1 MWIIVYFTP
10 LLPFVVG
17 WLLLLFTEQFFAL
30 SLVNGVAQLV
40 LFAFV
45 VCLPTWRTGRM
56 SYVDIGWPW
65 GLTVIGILTWIYGEG
80 DSLRVAIVSIAYI
93 FAGSRMGLGAI
104 KLLISGHLDKELPR
118 YEFQKKRWSKAG
130 KTNTALAMQIE
141 AIVQGVANA
150 AFLAFPA
157 FIIASNPSEEISI
170 FEIIGI
176 VIWLASFIM
185 ESVADAQKLK
195 FLRAMKKSGA
205 RNTVC
210 NIGLWQYSRHPNY
223 FAEWMVWNALVIAS
237 IPSWLQLYPNMSVII
252 FVLLGV
258 GLLMTSRIMY
268 VTLVT
273 YTGAVPAE
281 YYSVQKRPAYKDYQ
295 QTTNMFFPGPTKLNY
310 ISFKITSTKDS
321 RKSPAK

>member
-1 MWIIVYFTP
+1 LVSIMKYFTP
-10 LLPFVVG
+10 LLPFVAG
-17 WLLLLFTEQFFAL
+17 WLLLLVTEQFFAL

-310 ISFKITSTKDS
+310 ISFKITSTKD
-321 RKSPAK
+321 

>member
-10 LLPFVVG
+10 LLPFVAG
-17 WLLLLFTEQFFAL
+17 WLLLLVTEQFFAL

-118 YEFQKKRWSKAG
+118 YEFQKKRWIKAG

-258 GLLMTSRIMY
+258 GLLMISRIMY

-310 ISFKITSTKDS
+310 ISFKITSTKD
-321 RKSPAK
+321 

>member
-1 MWIIVYFTP
+1 M
-10 LLPFVVG
+10 
-17 WLLLLFTEQFFAL
+17 
-30 SLVNGVAQLV
+30 SLVNGLAQLV
-40 LFAFV
+40 LFSFV
-45 VCLPTWRTGRM
+45 VCIPIWRTGRM

-80 DSLRVAIVSIAYI
+80 DALRVAIVSIAYI
-93 FAGSRMGLGAI
+93 FAGIRMGLGAI
-104 KLLISGHLDKELPR
+104 KLLVSGHLDKELPR
-118 YEFQKKRWSKAG
+118 YEFQKKRWIKAG

-141 AIVQGVANA
+141 AIAQGVANA

-157 FIIASNPSEEISI
+157 FIIANNPSEEISI

-185 ESVADAQKLK
+185 ESMADVQKLK
-195 FLRAMKKSGA
+195 FLRTMKKSGE

-210 NIGLWQYSRHPNY
+210 NIGLWKYSRHPNY

-258 GLLMTSRIMY
+258 GLLMISRIMY

-310 ISFKITSTKDS
+310 NSFKVTSTRD
-321 RKSPAK
+321 

>member
-1 MWIIVYFTP
+1 MWRIVYFTP
-10 LLPFVVG
+10 LFPFVAG
-17 WLLLLFTEQFFAL
+17 WLLLLVTEKFFAL
-30 SLVNGVAQLV
+30 SLVNGVTQLV

-56 SYVDIGWPW
+56 SYVDVGWPW
-65 GLTVIGILTWIYGEG
+65 GLTIIGILTWIYGEG

-157 FIIASNPSEEISI
+157 FIIASNPMEEISI

-195 FLRAMKKSGA
+195 FMRAMKKSGA
-205 RNTVC
+205 HNTVC

-310 ISFKITSTKDS
+310 ISFKITSTKD
-321 RKSPAK
+321 

>member
-17 WLLLLFTEQFFAL
+17 WLLLLITEQFFAL

-80 DSLRVAIVSIAYI
+80 DSLRVAIVSIAYV

-118 YEFQKKRWSKAG
+118 YQFQKKRWRKAG

-170 FEIIGI
+170 MEIIGI

-195 FLRAMKKSGA
+195 FLQAMKKSGA

-223 FAEWMVWNALVIAS
+223 FSEWMVWNALVIAS

-258 GLLMTSRIMY
+258 GLLMISRIMY

-310 ISFKITSTKDS
+310 ISFKITSTKD
-321 RKSPAK
+321 

>member
-10 LLPFVVG
+10 LLPFVSG
-17 WLLLLFTEQFFAL
+17 WLLLLVTEQFFAL

-150 AFLAFPA
+150 SFLAFPA

-176 VIWLASFIM
+176 LIWLASFIM
-185 ESVADAQKLK
+185 ESMADAQKLK

-273 YTGAVPAE
+273 YTGAVPSE

-310 ISFKITSTKDS
+310 ISFKINSTKD
-321 RKSPAK
+321 

>member
-1 MWIIVYFTP
+1 MWRIVYFTP
-10 LLPFVVG
+10 LLPFVSG
-17 WLLLLFTEQFFAL
+17 WLLLLVTEQFFFL

-268 VTLVT
+268 ITLVT

-281 YYSVQKRPAYKDYQ
+281 YYSVKKRPAYKNYQ
-295 QTTNMFFPGPTKLNY
+295 QTTNMFFPGQ
-310 ISFKITSTKDS
+310 
-321 RKSPAK
+321 KS

>member
-10 LLPFVVG
+10 LLPFVAG
-17 WLLLLFTEQFFAL
+17 WLLLLVTEQFFAL

-118 YEFQKKRWSKAG
+118 YEFQKKRWRKAG

-157 FIIASNPSEEISI
+157 FIIASNPMEEISI

-258 GLLMTSRIMY
+258 GLLMISRIMY

-310 ISFKITSTKDS
+310 ISFKITSTKD
-321 RKSPAK
+321 

>member
-1 MWIIVYFTP
+1 MWTIIYFIP
-10 LLPFVVG
+10 LLPFVSG
-17 WLLLLFTEQFFAL
+17 WLLLLLTEQFFAL

-295 QTTNMFFPGPTKLNY
+295 QTTNMFFPGPTKLN
-310 ISFKITSTKDS
+310 
-321 RKSPAK
+321 

>member
-1 MWIIVYFTP
+1 MVSIMKYFTP
-10 LLPFVVG
+10 LLPFVAG
-17 WLLLLFTEQFFAL
+17 WLLLLVTEQFFAL

-310 ISFKITSTKDS
+310 ISFKITSTKD
-321 RKSPAK
+321 

>member
-1 MWIIVYFTP
+1 MWRIVYFTP
-10 LLPFVVG
+10 LLPFVAG
-17 WLLLLFTEQFFAL
+17 WLLLLVTEQFFAL

-237 IPSWLQLYPNMSVII
+237 ISSWLQLYPNMSVII

-310 ISFKITSTKDS
+310 ISFKITSTKD
-321 RKSPAK
+321 

>member
-1 MWIIVYFTP
+1 MWRIVYFTP
-10 LLPFVVG
+10 LLPFVTG
-17 WLLLLFTEQFFAL
+17 WLLLLVTEQFFAL

-141 AIVQGVANA
+141 AIVQGVANV

-310 ISFKITSTKDS
+310 ISFKITSTKD
-321 RKSPAK
+321 

>member
-1 MWIIVYFTP
+1 MWRIVYFTP
-10 LLPFVVG
+10 LLPFVSG
-17 WLLLLFTEQFFAL
+17 WLLLLVTEQFFTL

-273 YTGAVPAE
+273 YTGAVPSE

-310 ISFKITSTKDS
+310 ISFKITSTKD
-321 RKSPAK
+321 

>member
-10 LLPFVVG
+10 LLPFVAG
-17 WLLLLFTEQFFAL
+17 WLLLLVTEQFFAL

-118 YEFQKKRWSKAG
+118 YEFQKKRWRKAG

-310 ISFKITSTKDS
+310 ISFKITSTKD
-321 RKSPAK
+321 

>member
-1 MWIIVYFTP
+1 MKYFTP
-10 LLPFVVG
+10 LLPFVAG
-17 WLLLLFTEQFFAL
+17 WLLLLVTEQFFAL

-157 FIIASNPSEEISI
+157 FIIASNLSEEISI

-310 ISFKITSTKDS
+310 ISFKITSTKD
-321 RKSPAK
+321 

>member
-1 MWIIVYFTP
+1 MKYFTP
-10 LLPFVVG
+10 LLPFVAG
-17 WLLLLFTEQFFAL
+17 WLLLLVTEQFFAL
-30 SLVNGVAQLV
+30 SLVNGVAQLI

-185 ESVADAQKLK
+185 ESVADAQKFK

-310 ISFKITSTKDS
+310 ISFKITSTKD
-321 RKSPAK
+321 

>member
-1 MWIIVYFTP
+1 MWIIAYFTP
-10 LLPFVVG
+10 LFPFVAG
-17 WLLLLFTEQFFAL
+17 WLLLLITEQFFTM

-80 DSLRVAIVSIAYI
+80 DNLRVAIVSIAYI

-118 YEFQKKRWSKAG
+118 YEFQKKRWNKAG
-130 KTNTALAMQIE
+130 KINTALAMQIE
-141 AIVQGVANA
+141 AIVQGVANT

-157 FIIASNPSEEISI
+157 FIIASNPREEISI
-170 FEIIGI
+170 LEIIGI

-185 ESVADAQKLK
+185 ESVADVQKLK
-195 FLRAMKKSGA
+195 FLRTMKKSGA

-210 NIGLWQYSRHPNY
+210 NIGLWKYSRHPNY
-223 FAEWMVWNALVIAS
+223 FAEWMVWNALVVAS

-258 GLLMTSRIMY
+258 GLLMISRIMY

-310 ISFKITSTKDS
+310 NSFKITSTRD
-321 RKSPAK
+321 

>member
-1 MWIIVYFTP
+1 MKYFTP
-10 LLPFVVG
+10 LLPFVAG
-17 WLLLLFTEQFFAL
+17 WLLLLVTEQFFAL

-195 FLRAMKKSGA
+195 FLRGMKKSGA

-310 ISFKITSTKDS
+310 ISFKITSTKT
-321 RKSPAK
+321 

>member
-1 MWIIVYFTP
+1 MKYFTP
-10 LLPFVVG
+10 LLPFVAG
-17 WLLLLFTEQFFAL
+17 WLLLLVTEQFFAL

-45 VCLPTWRTGRM
+45 VCLPTWNTGRM

-310 ISFKITSTKDS
+310 ISFKITSTKD
-321 RKSPAK
+321 

>member
-1 MWIIVYFTP
+1 MWRIVYFTP
-10 LLPFVVG
+10 LLSFVSG
-17 WLLLLFTEQFFAL
+17 WLLLLFTEQLFAL

-45 VCLPTWRTGRM
+45 VCVPIWRTGRM

-141 AIVQGVANA
+141 AIMQGVANA

-157 FIIASNPSEEISI
+157 FIIATNPSEEISI
-170 FEIIGI
+170 FEMIGI
-176 VIWLASFIM
+176 VIWLVSFIM
-185 ESVADAQKLK
+185 ESVADVQKIK
-195 FLRAMKKSGA
+195 YLRAMKKSGA

-210 NIGLWQYSRHPNY
+210 NIGLWRYSRHPNY

-258 GLLMTSRIMY
+258 GLLMISRIMY

-281 YYSVQKRPAYKDYQ
+281 YYSVKKRPAYKNYQ
-295 QTTNMFFPGPTKLNY
+295 QTTNMFFPGQ
-310 ISFKITSTKDS
+310 
-321 RKSPAK
+321 KS